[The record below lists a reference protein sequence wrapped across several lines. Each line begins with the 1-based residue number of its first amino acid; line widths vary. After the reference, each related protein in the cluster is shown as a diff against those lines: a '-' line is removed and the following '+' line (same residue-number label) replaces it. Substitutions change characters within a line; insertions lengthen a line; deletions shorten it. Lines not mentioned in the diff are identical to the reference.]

1 MVELEFP
8 LIPTAPICSTGPT
21 SQSACQQQQH
31 RSIILS
37 KMAVAPVT
45 SSRTHSHATQ
55 LFWILNIIII
65 VTIIALF
72 YYPKTPKIWLLQKSK
87 HHFWPLWPLAFV
99 WKQKPITLE
108 AMGDITNITITIQI
122 TKVVT
127 MCFKILSFEMSHVT
141 QVINNDDFP
150 SKSDVFLVKWSEY

>member
-1 MVELEFP
+1 MPACWVTIISSKSVEKHILKQCP
-8 LIPTAPICSTGPT
+8 LRAT
-21 SQSACQQQQH
+21 SHSAWQQQQH

-55 LFWILNIIII
+55 LFWILNIIV

-87 HHFWPLWPLAFV
+87 YHFWPLWPLAFLQK
-99 WKQKPITLE
+99 KQKPITLE
-108 AMGDITNITITIQI
+108 AMGDIISTNITLTIQI

-127 MCFKILSFEMSHVT
+127 VCFKFLSCEMNHVT
-141 QVINNDDFP
+141 QVT
-150 SKSDVFLVKWSEY
+150 